1 MEEMLAEHASLKS
14 VKIHGL
20 MDLFLDHNVRW
31 QLLTILVTFVTL
43 QLCGINAVSHKNA
56 PENDWS
62 ENAYFIKTHNHMPQ
76 SVHTLQDNLLPAQ
89 FVFLMKATAII
100 FIIQFLKMNNGT

>member
-1 MEEMLAEHASLKS
+1 MYSGELFDDVLYVSALRRLWGAKKDPGPEMEEMLAEHASLKS

-56 PENDWS
+56 PEND
-62 ENAYFIKTHNHMPQ
+62 
-76 SVHTLQDNLLPAQ
+76 
-89 FVFLMKATAII
+89 
-100 FIIQFLKMNNGT
+100 